1 MEYHSI
7 LEHIALLG
15 QKYLLIFIP
24 LITIWASDKIIIGDT
39 SSDRIRLIIYT
50 TIVFISASALSVILI
65 YSLGNVI
72 PSNVASE
79 AVQYAQ

>member
-1 MEYHSI
+1 MEYNSI

-39 SSDRIRLIIYT
+39 TSDRIRLIIYT
-50 TIVFISASALSVILI
+50 AIVFISASALSIILI

-72 PSNVASE
+72 PASQ

>member
-7 LEHIALLG
+7 LEHITILG

-39 SSDRIRLIIYT
+39 CSDRIRLIIYT
-50 TIVFISASALSVILI
+50 AIVFISSAALSVILI

-72 PSNVASE
+72 PAG
-79 AVQYAQ
+79 VQYAQ